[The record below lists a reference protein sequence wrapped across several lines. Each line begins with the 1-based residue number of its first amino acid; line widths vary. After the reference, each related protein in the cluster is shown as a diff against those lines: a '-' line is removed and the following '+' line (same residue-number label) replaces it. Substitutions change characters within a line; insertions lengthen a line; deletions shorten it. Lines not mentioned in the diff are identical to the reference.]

1 MSDYD
6 LLNRYEH
13 YLTDERNYSEHTVS
27 SYIRDIRQFRE
38 YMDQQEVKNYVD
50 ITTTIAR
57 YYVSFLNEKGYVQ
70 KSVARKISSLRGFYQ
85 FLLTEG
91 EIDNNVFSEIESIKI
106 PKSLPKFI
114 YQNEMDRLF
123 SSIDRDSKLGK
134 RDYCLLELMY
144 GTGIRVSELSNIKTS
159 DIDFYNHQLLV
170 MGKGRKER
178 YVPLHSNLI
187 EALEDYLLNSRIKL
201 QANNKGTP
209 SNHLFLNF
217 KGSALTPRG
226 VRDILDRMVEN
237 AGELFAISPHMI
249 RHSFATHLL
258 DHGADLRSVQ
268 ELLGHVNLSTTQI
281 YTHVSK
287 DKLKQEY
294 DTYFPRKKEH
304 KDED

>member
-1 MSDYD
+1 
-6 LLNRYEH
+6 
-13 YLTDERNYSEHTVS
+13 
-27 SYIRDIRQFRE
+27 
-38 YMDQQEVKNYVD
+38 MDQQEVKNYVD
-50 ITTTIAR
+50 VTTTIAR
-57 YYVSFLNEKGYVQ
+57 YYVSYLNEKDYVQ
-70 KSVARKISSLRGFYQ
+70 KSVARKVSSLRGFYQ

-91 EIDNNVFSEIESIKI
+91 EVDNNVFSEIESIKI

-123 SSIDRDSKLGK
+123 NSLDRNTKLGK

-144 GTGIRVSELSNIKTS
+144 GTGIRVSELANIKTS

-170 MGKGRKER
+170 MGKGRKQR
-178 YVPLHSNLI
+178 YVPLHANLV

-226 VRDILDRMVEN
+226 VRDILDRMVEK

-304 KDED
+304 KDEN